1 MAIIINSIFPIIILL
16 VTGNLLRRYHF
27 LSPEFWRGSEKLVY
41 YILFPALLIHKISQV
56 DLAHF
61 PLFRMLS
68 FLWILFAILSLLAF
82 LIYKISHSQAFQFSS
97 IYQAVTRFNS
107 YIYFAIVAEFWG
119 NSGLAIA
126 SVLTG
131 LIVPTVNILCVASFS
146 VNGDKFS
153 LKKTLL
159 SIGKNPLFLACI
171 TGFIINILPFNLPMF
186 ILGSLDIFARASL
199 PLALLA
205 VGAAVQ
211 VKSLYKV
218 HIGFTPFPIWLAA
231 ITRLFIAPFICFMLA
246 KLMGLSSEIAYS
258 FTLAFAV
265 PTATSAYI
273 LSKQLGGDA
282 EMMATHISL
291 QTLLSPISLFFWLSL
306 FSYLR

>member
-16 VTGNLLRRYHF
+16 ITGNILRRYNF

-61 PLFRMLS
+61 PLLKMFG
-68 FLWILFAILSLLAF
+68 FLGVLFTILSALAF
-82 LIYKISHSQAFQFSS
+82 IIYKLSHSQAFQFSS
-97 IYQAVTRFNS
+97 IYQSVTRFNS

-119 NSGLAIA
+119 NNGLAVA

-146 VNGDKFS
+146 VNGDKFN
-153 LKKTLL
+153 LKHTLL

-171 TGFIINILPFNLPMF
+171 TGFVINILPFNLPNF

-211 VKSLYKV
+211 VHSLYKV
-218 HIGFTPFPIWLAA
+218 HTGFTPFPIWLSA
-231 ITRLFIAPFICFMLA
+231 ITRLFITPFICFMLA
-246 KLMGLSSEIAYS
+246 KLMALPSPIAYS

-265 PTATSAYI
+265 PTATSSYI

-282 EMMATHISL
+282 DMMATHISL
-291 QTLLSPISLFFWLSL
+291 QTLLSPISLFLWLSL
-306 FSYLR
+306 FNYLG